1 MAYAGLVLAVLTIIL
16 SVVCYFKILYEW
28 HRKVRIQTFRPATGS
43 GRALQKHLA
52 PVAAPKPTP
61 MLAPAVQSTELL
73 SYPQA
78 PGPMP
83 WPILGSLAILGQY
96 EVPFEGFTAL
106 AKKYGD
112 LYSITLGTTR
122 CLVVNNLD
130 LIREV
135 LNQNGRYF
143 GGRPD
148 FLRFHKLF
156 GGDRNNSLALCDWSA
171 LQQKRRNL
179 ARKHCS
185 PSDASSYYQKM
196 SDVGVMEMHR
206 FMDQLD
212 EVVMPGADFKVKP
225 LIMQA
230 CANMFSEYMCSVRFD
245 YTDRGFIAMVRN
257 FDEIFW
263 EINQG
268 YAVDFLPWLAPFYH
282 KHLNKLGRWSAEI
295 RNFIL
300 ERIVNE
306 REQTLGDEEPERDFT
321 DALLTSLREDPSV
334 TRDTIM
340 YMLEDFLGG
349 HSAIGNLVMLAL
361 GYIAKHPE
369 VGERI
374 QSEIDRI
381 TDCDT
386 RNVTLYDTES
396 MPYTVATIFEV
407 LRYSS
412 SPIVPHVA
420 TEDTCI
426 AGYGVTKGTVVF
438 INNYELNTSEK
449 YWAEPKRFD
458 PARFIETATLAQIR
472 TDLGDSPTAKQDLNS
487 IIKTNGVSS
496 ENERTIRIKRV
507 RKNIP
512 HFLPFSI
519 GKRTCIGQN
528 LVRGFSF
535 IIIANILQKYDV
547 RTNDLD
553 QIKMYPACVAV
564 PPDTYSLA
572 FSQRQRQC

>member
-1 MAYAGLVLAVLTIIL
+1 MAYTGLILAVLTIIL

-28 HRKVRIQTFRPATGS
+28 HRKVRLQTVRP
-43 GRALQKHLA
+43 GRLQKLA
-52 PVAAPKPTP
+52 QVVQQQQHQQKQ
-61 MLAPAVQSTELL
+61 QSTTNATTTELVTF
-73 SYPQA
+73 PQA
-78 PGPMP
+78 PGPIP
-83 WPILGSLAILGQY
+83 WPILGSLAFLGQY

-112 LYSITLGTTR
+112 LYSITLGSTR

-212 EVVMPGADFKVKP
+212 EVVSPGSDFKVKP

-230 CANMFSEYMCSVRFD
+230 CANMFSQYMCSVRFD
-245 YTDRGFIAMVRN
+245 YNDQGFVDMVRN

-282 KHLNKLGRWSAEI
+282 KHMSKLTRWSAEI
-295 RNFIL
+295 RDFIL

-306 REQTLGDEEPERDFT
+306 REQTLGDEDTERDFT
-321 DALLTSLREDPSV
+321 DALLKSLREDPSV

-361 GYIAKHPE
+361 GYIAKNPA
-369 VGERI
+369 VGQHI

-381 TDCDT
+381 TERGQ

-449 YWAEPKRFD
+449 YWDEPKRFN
-458 PARFIETATLAQIR
+458 PSRFIETATLAQIR
-472 TDLGDSPTAKQDLNS
+472 TDLGDSPTARQDLCS
-487 IIKTNGVSS
+487 IIKTNRISS
-496 ENERTIRIKRV
+496 ENERTMQIERV

-535 IIIANILQKYDV
+535 IIIANILQKYNV
-547 RTNDLD
+547 YSNDTT

-572 FSQRQRQC
+572 FTHRTAGETR

>member
-1 MAYAGLVLAVLTIIL
+1 
-16 SVVCYFKILYEW
+16 
-28 HRKVRIQTFRPATGS
+28 
-43 GRALQKHLA
+43 
-52 PVAAPKPTP
+52 
-61 MLAPAVQSTELL
+61 
-73 SYPQA
+73 
-78 PGPMP
+78 
-83 WPILGSLAILGQY
+83 
-96 EVPFEGFTAL
+96 
-106 AKKYGD
+106 
-112 LYSITLGTTR
+112 
-122 CLVVNNLD
+122 
-130 LIREV
+130 
-135 LNQNGRYF
+135 
-143 GGRPD
+143 
-148 FLRFHKLF
+148 
-156 GGDRNNSLALCDWSA
+156 
-171 LQQKRRNL
+171 
-179 ARKHCS
+179 
-185 PSDASSYYQKM
+185 M

-212 EVVMPGADFKVKP
+212 EVVSPGKDFKVKP

-230 CANMFSEYMCSVRFD
+230 CANMFCQYMCSVRFD
-245 YTDRGFIAMVRN
+245 YNDQDFMAIVRN

-282 KHLNKLGRWSAEI
+282 KHMCKLTRWSAEI
-295 RNFIL
+295 RDFIL

-306 REQTLGDEEPERDFT
+306 REQTLGDDETERDFT
-321 DALLTSLREDPSV
+321 DALLKSLRLDPAV

-361 GYIAKHPE
+361 GYVAKHPE
-369 VGERI
+369 VGQRI
-374 QSEIDRI
+374 QREIDRI
-381 TDCDT
+381 TECGK

-438 INNYELNTSEK
+438 INNYELNTSER
-449 YWAEPKRFD
+449 YWTEPKRFN
-458 PARFIETATLAQIR
+458 PSRFIETATLAQIR
-472 TDLGDSPTAKQDLNS
+472 TDLRDSPTAKQDLSN

-496 ENERTIRIKRV
+496 ENERTLQIERV

-547 RTNDLD
+547 HSNDIG

-564 PPDTYSLA
+564 PPDTYPLA
-572 FSQRQRQC
+572 FTQRTQ

>member
-1 MAYAGLVLAVLTIIL
+1 MAYTGLILAVLTIIL

-28 HRKVRIQTFRPATGS
+28 HRKVRIQTVRPS
-43 GRALQKHLA
+43 RLQKLA
-52 PVAAPKPTP
+52 TAATTLPQ
-61 MLAPAVQSTELL
+61 QSTTELMTF
-73 SYPQA
+73 PQA
-78 PGPMP
+78 PGPVP
-83 WPILGSLAILGQY
+83 WPILGSLAFLGQY
-96 EVPFEGFTAL
+96 DVPFEGFTAL

-112 LYSITLGTTR
+112 LYSITLGSTR

-156 GGDRNNSLALCDWSA
+156 GGDRNNSLALCDWST

-212 EVVMPGADFKVKP
+212 EVVCPGKDFKVKP

-245 YTDRGFIAMVRN
+245 YNDQGFLSIVRN

-282 KHLNKLGRWSAEI
+282 KHMSKLTRWSAEI
-295 RNFIL
+295 RDFIL

-306 REQTLGDEEPERDFT
+306 REQTLGDDDTERDFA
-321 DALLTSLREDPSV
+321 DALLKSLRLDPSV

-369 VGERI
+369 VGHRI
-374 QSEIDRI
+374 QREIDRI
-381 TDCDT
+381 TERGK

-438 INNYELNTSEK
+438 INNYELNTSER
-449 YWAEPKRFD
+449 YWSEPKRFN
-458 PARFIETATLAQIR
+458 PSRFIETATLAQIR
-472 TDLGDSPTAKQDLNS
+472 TDLRDSPTAKQDLTN

-496 ENERTIRIKRV
+496 ENERTLQIERV

-547 RTNDLD
+547 HSNDLSL
-553 QIKMYPACVAV
+553 IKMYPACVAV
-564 PPDTYSLA
+564 PPDTYPLA
-572 FSQRQRQC
+572 FTQRSTVAA

>member
-1 MAYAGLVLAVLTIIL
+1 MAYTGLILAVLTIIL

-28 HRKVRIQTFRPATGS
+28 HRKVRLQTVRTARLP
-43 GRALQKHLA
+43 KLA
-52 PVAAPKPTP
+52 PVATP
-61 MLAPAVQSTELL
+61 QQQSTTTTTTELVTFQ
-73 SYPQA
+73 QA
-78 PGPMP
+78 PGPVP
-83 WPILGSLAILGQY
+83 WPILGSLAFLGQY

-112 LYSITLGTTR
+112 LYSITLGSTR

-212 EVVMPGADFKVKP
+212 EVVSPGSDFKVKP

-245 YTDRGFIAMVRN
+245 YNDQGFVDMVRN

-282 KHLNKLGRWSAEI
+282 KHMSKLSRWSAEI
-295 RNFIL
+295 RDFIL

-306 REQTLGDEEPERDFT
+306 REQTLGDEDSERDFT
-321 DALLTSLREDPSV
+321 DALLKSLREDPSV

-361 GYIAKHPE
+361 GYIAKNPT
-369 VGERI
+369 VGQRI

-381 TDCDT
+381 TEHGQ

-449 YWAEPKRFD
+449 YWAEPKRFN
-458 PARFIETATLAQIR
+458 PSRFIETATLAQIR
-472 TDLGDSPTAKQDLNS
+472 SDLGDSPTARQDLSN
-487 IIKTNGVSS
+487 IIKTNGISS
-496 ENERTIRIKRV
+496 ENERTMQIERV

-547 RTNDLD
+547 HSHDIA

-572 FSQRQRQC
+572 FTQRTAGKAQ

>member
-1 MAYAGLVLAVLTIIL
+1 MAYTGLILAVLTIIL
-16 SVVCYFKILYEW
+16 SVVCYFKIMYEW
-28 HRKVRIQTFRPATGS
+28 HRKVRVQTVRS
-43 GRALQKHLA
+43 
-52 PVAAPKPTP
+52 AARLVKKTNQLDEPQQQQQQ
-61 MLAPAVQSTELL
+61 LVTEQA
-73 SYPQA
+73 SFSQA

-83 WPILGSLAILGQY
+83 WPILGSLAILGRY
-96 EVPFEGFTAL
+96 EVPFQGFTAL

-112 LYSITLGTTR
+112 VYSLTLGSNR
-122 CLVVNNLD
+122 CLVVNSLE

-148 FLRFHKLF
+148 FLRFNKLF

-196 SDVGVMEMHR
+196 SDVGVMEMHH

-212 EVVMPGADFKVKP
+212 EVVTPGQDFKVKP

-230 CANMFSEYMCSVRFD
+230 CANMFTEYMCSVRFHYHD
-245 YTDRGFIAMVRN
+245 QGFQQMVRN

-268 YAVDFLPWLAPFYH
+268 YAVDFMPWLAPFYH
-282 KHLNKLGRWSAEI
+282 KHMNKLTRWSADI
-295 RNFIL
+295 REFIL
-300 ERIVNE
+300 ERIIDE
-306 REQTLGDEEPERDFT
+306 REQNYGGDEPERDFT
-321 DALLTSLREDPSV
+321 DALLKSLREDPSV
-334 TRDTIM
+334 NRDTIM
-340 YMLEDFLGG
+340 FMLEDFIGG

-361 GYIAKHPE
+361 GYIAKYPE
-369 VGERI
+369 IGARI
-374 QSEIDRI
+374 QQEIDHV
-381 TDCDT
+381 TEHGK

-420 TEDTCI
+420 TENTCI
-426 AGYGVTKGTVVF
+426 AGYGVEKGTIVF
-438 INNYELNTSEK
+438 INNYDLNTSEK
-449 YWAEPKRFD
+449 YWDEPKRFQ
-458 PARFIETATLAQIR
+458 PERFIETATFAQIR
-472 TDLGDSPTAKQDLNS
+472 TDLVGSPTASHDLS
-487 IIKTNGVSS
+487 GIIKNNNINAS
-496 ENERTIRIKRV
+496 NQDQKQILRV
-507 RKNIP
+507 KKNIP

-535 IIIANILQKYDV
+535 IILANILQKYNV
-547 RTNDLD
+547 HTNNPTN
-553 QIKMYPACVAV
+553 IKMFAACVAV
-564 PPDTYSLA
+564 PPDTYPLA
-572 FSQRQRQC
+572 FTQRPK

>member
-1 MAYAGLVLAVLTIIL
+1 MAYTGLVLALLTLLL
-16 SVVCYFKILYEW
+16 SVACYFKILYEW
-28 HRKVRIQTFRPATGS
+28 HRKVRVQAVRSVRLPKK
-43 GRALQKHLA
+43 LQDH
-52 PVAAPKPTP
+52 
-61 MLAPAVQSTELL
+61 QSPEREEQQLVTV
-73 SYPQA
+73 SQA

-83 WPILGSLAILGQY
+83 WPILGSLAILGKY

-106 AKKYGD
+106 ARKYGD
-112 LYSITLGTTR
+112 VYSLTLGSNR
-122 CLVVNNLD
+122 CLVVNSLE

-212 EVVMPGADFKVKP
+212 AEVIPGRDFKVKP

-245 YTDRGFIAMVRN
+245 YNDAGFQQMVRN

-268 YAVDFLPWLAPFYH
+268 YAVDFMPWLAPFYH
-282 KHLNKLGRWSAEI
+282 KHMNKLTRWSADI
-295 RNFIL
+295 RDFIC
-300 ERIVNE
+300 ERIINE
-306 REQTLGDEEPERDFT
+306 REQNFGEDEPERDFT
-321 DALLTSLREDPSV
+321 DALLRSLREDPAVS
-334 TRDTIM
+334 RDTIM
-340 YMLEDFLGG
+340 YMLEDFIGG

-361 GYIAKHPE
+361 GYIAKHPDI
-369 VGERI
+369 GRRI
-374 QSEIDRI
+374 QQEIDHV
-381 TDCDT
+381 TENGT

-396 MPYTVATIFEV
+396 MPFTVATIFEV

-426 AGYGVTKGTVVF
+426 SGYGVTKGTIVF
-438 INNYELNTSEK
+438 INNYDLNTNEK
-449 YWAEPKRFD
+449 YWDEPKRFN
-458 PARFIETATLAQIR
+458 PARFIESATLAQIR
-472 TDLGDSPTAKQDLNS
+472 TDLVDSPTAKQDLSN
-487 IIKTNGVSS
+487 IIKNNQIDASN
-496 ENERTIRIKRV
+496 ENQKQILRV
-507 RKNIP
+507 KKNIP

-535 IIIANILQKYDV
+535 IILSNILQKYNVQTSDPA
-547 RTNDLD
+547 

-564 PPDTYSLA
+564 PPDTYPLA
-572 FSQRQRQC
+572 FTHRNQQH